1 MKTSIHKQKFDYI
14 VMPLKDFPQ
23 DSGPIYLETVE
34 GRFPV
39 EPFNTYSNLIF
50 FVLIIYWG
58 IKVYRNPKQ
67 HQFLA
72 WVLPIIGISYI
83 GGTVYHATR
92 SHEFWLRLDWMPIM
106 LLCAALV
113 IYFIFK
119 LVKSWWQQLLLIT
132 ALLGASFLLRIL
144 PIPTGL
150 RISLGYV
157 ITVATILVPL
167 VWYLVKTKG
176 KNITYVAVAFL
187 IFSVAIFFRSIDLY
201 QNFFPMGTHW
211 LWHLLGGIA
220 VHFLIAYIFKD
231 NLLNLS
237 ANSASNHD

>member
-1 MKTSIHKQKFDYI
+1 M
-14 VMPLKDFPQ
+14 FPQ

-50 FVLIIYWG
+50 LVLIIYWG
-58 IKVYRNPKQ
+58 VKVYRNPKQ

-72 WVLPIIGISYI
+72 WVLPIIAISYV

-119 LVKSWWQQLLLIT
+119 LVKSWWQRLLLI
-132 ALLGASFLLRIL
+132 AILLGTSFLLRIL
-144 PIPTGL
+144 PIPSGL
-150 RISLGYV
+150 RISLGYI
-157 ITVATILVPL
+157 ITAATILVPL
-167 VWYLVKTKG
+167 LWYLVKTNG
-176 KNITYVAVAFL
+176 RNVIYVVVAFL
-187 IFSVAIFFRSIDLY
+187 IFSVAIFFRSIDLH
-201 QNFFPMGTHW
+201 QNLLPMGTHW

>member
-1 MKTSIHKQKFDYI
+1 MLFQE
-14 VMPLKDFPQ
+14 FPK
-23 DSGPIYLETVE
+23 DSGPVYLETME
-34 GRFPV
+34 GQFPV
-39 EPFNTYSNLIF
+39 EPFNTFSNLIF
-50 FVLIIYWG
+50 LFLIIYWG

-72 WVLPIIGISYI
+72 WVLPIIGISYV

-106 LLCAALV
+106 LLCAAVV

-119 LVKSWWQQLLLIT
+119 LVKSWWRRIIWIVI
-132 ALLGASFLLRIL
+132 LLGASFLLRIL
-144 PIPTGL
+144 PIPIGL

-157 ITVATILVPL
+157 ITAATILIPIA
-167 VWYLVKTKG
+167 WYLIRTKG
-176 KNITYVAVAFL
+176 KNIILVVTAFI
-187 IFSVAIFFRSIDLY
+187 IFAIAIFFRSIDLH
-201 QNFFPMGTHW
+201 QDFFPMGTHW
-211 LWHLLGGIA
+211 LWHLFGGIA

-237 ANSASNHD
+237 ANSVSHHD

>member
-1 MKTSIHKQKFDYI
+1 
-14 VMPLKDFPQ
+14 MPLKVFPQ

-50 FVLIIYWG
+50 LVLIIYWG
-58 IKVYRNPKQ
+58 VKVYRNPKQ

-72 WVLPIIGISYI
+72 WVLPIIAISYV

-119 LVKSWWQQLLLIT
+119 LLKSWWQRLLLI
-132 ALLGASFLLRIL
+132 AILLGTSFLLRIL
-144 PIPTGL
+144 PIPSGL
-150 RISLGYV
+150 RISLGYI
-157 ITVATILVPL
+157 ITAATILVPL
-167 VWYLVKTKG
+167 LWYLVKTNG
-176 KNITYVAVAFL
+176 RNVIYVVVAFL
-187 IFSVAIFFRSIDLY
+187 IFSVAIFFRSIDLH
-201 QNFFPMGTHW
+201 QNLLPMGTHW

>member
-1 MKTSIHKQKFDYI
+1 MLVTKF
-14 VMPLKDFPQ
+14 PN
-23 DSGPIYLETVE
+23 DSGPIYLETME

-39 EPFNTYSNLIF
+39 EPFNTFSNLIF
-50 FVLIIYWG
+50 LALIIHWS
-58 IKVYRNPKQ
+58 IKVYRNPGQ
-67 HQFLA
+67 HRFLA
-72 WVLPIIGISYI
+72 WVLPIIGISYV
-83 GGTVYHATR
+83 GGTVFHATR

-119 LVKSWWQQLLLIT
+119 LVNSWWQRIT
-132 ALLGASFLLRIL
+132 CIIVLLGTSFLLRIL
-144 PIPTGL
+144 PIPAGM

-157 ITVATILVPL
+157 ITAATILIPIT
-167 VWYLVKTKG
+167 WYLLKTKG
-176 KNITYVAVAFL
+176 KNMGLVVTAFL
-187 IFSVAIFFRSIDLY
+187 IFSIAVFFRSIDLH

-237 ANSASNHD
+237 ANSVSSHD

>member
-1 MKTSIHKQKFDYI
+1 MLVTKF
-14 VMPLKDFPQ
+14 PN
-23 DSGPIYLETVE
+23 DSGPIYLETME
-34 GRFPV
+34 GRFPA
-39 EPFNTYSNLIF
+39 EPFNTFSNLIF
-50 FVLIIYWG
+50 LALIIYWG
-58 IKVYRNPKQ
+58 IKVYRNPGQ
-67 HQFLA
+67 QRFLA
-72 WVLPIIGISYI
+72 WVLPIIGISYV
-83 GGTVYHATR
+83 GGTVFHATR

-119 LVKSWWQQLLLIT
+119 LVSVWWQRIIWVIV
-132 ALLGASFLLRIL
+132 LLGTSLLLRIL
-144 PIPTGL
+144 PIPAGL

-157 ITVATILVPL
+157 ITAATILIPIT
-167 VWYLVKTKG
+167 WYLIKTKG
-176 KNITYVAVAFL
+176 KNIGFVITAFFIFAIAV
-187 IFSVAIFFRSIDLY
+187 FFRSIDLH

-237 ANSASNHD
+237 ANSVSSHD

>member
-1 MKTSIHKQKFDYI
+1 MS
-14 VMPLKDFPQ
+14 LNDFPQ
-23 DSGPIYLETVE
+23 DSGPIYLETAE
-34 GRFPV
+34 GSFPV

-50 FVLIIYWG
+50 LVLIIHWG
-58 IKVYRNPKQ
+58 IKVYRSPKQ

-72 WVLPIIGISYI
+72 WVLPVIGISYV

-119 LVKSWWQQLLLIT
+119 LVNSWWQRITLII
-132 ALLGASFLLRIL
+132 AILGASFLLRIL
-144 PIPTGL
+144 PIPSGM

-157 ITVATILVPL
+157 ITAATILVPIA
-167 VWYLVKTKG
+167 WYLIKTKG
-176 KNITYVAVAFL
+176 KNIGLVVTAFF
-187 IFSVAIFFRSIDLY
+187 IFAIAIFFRSIDLH
-201 QNFFPMGTHW
+201 QDFFPMGTHW
-211 LWHLLGGIA
+211 LWHLLGGIV

-237 ANSASNHD
+237 ANSVSSYD